1 MPRTIPLGLIVPT
14 VVGAML
20 QVPPVVASV
29 SEVVVPT
36 QIVLLPR
43 ILAGAALTV
52 TVLFTVQPE
61 PKE

>member
-1 MPRTIPLGLIVPT
+1 M
-14 VVGAML
+14 
-20 QVPPVVASV
+20 VASV